1 MLILLAPFLP
11 WQHRQWHSSQGT
23 FPSPEILQAVHSGNI
38 YKSLPRYI
46 YTGCIYPN
54 VNIQICL
61 LSFQFTTR
69 VKFYIRVSRENLLLS
84 VVKMTEGFRGRKRAI
99 FLSWCSLRLIWDPGA
114 STYWMLIRKGLAAPP
129 GLTPW
134 SLVTCVKGWAAAHLR
149 VWCGYW
155 AFFHLW
161 ARWFSGV
168 FFGVGVLWSPSL
180 ARWKAVGALT
190 FFRTVTVIRKS
201 EALTSPRRKST
212 LCLSKLKKSK

>member
-1 MLILLAPFLP
+1 MLFLLAPFLP
-11 WQHRQWHSSQGT
+11 WQHRQWCSSQGT

-69 VKFYIRVSRENLLLS
+69 VKFYIRVSRENFLLS

-134 SLVTCVKGWAAAHLR
+134 SLVICVKGWGCCTFEGL
-149 VWCGYW
+149 VWVLS
-155 AFFHLW
+155 FFSSLSKMVFW
-161 ARWFSGV
+161 V
-168 FFGVGVLWSPSL
+168 FFGGWGSL
-180 ARWKAVGALT
+180 KPIT
-190 FFRTVTVIRKS
+190 
-201 EALTSPRRKST
+201 
-212 LCLSKLKKSK
+212 C